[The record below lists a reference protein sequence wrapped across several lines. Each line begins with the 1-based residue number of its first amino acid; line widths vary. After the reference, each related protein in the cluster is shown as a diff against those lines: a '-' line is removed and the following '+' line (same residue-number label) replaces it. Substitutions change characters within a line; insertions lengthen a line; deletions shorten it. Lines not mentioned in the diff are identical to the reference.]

1 MKQTLGSRATPVSL
15 ALLMAFQA
23 SWAAPQPQPAAVAA
37 LPPVEL
43 YAPNP
48 CPACADWVKQ
58 LRQRGFVVTQE
69 EKSPDSMR
77 RIKHWVNVP
86 SGLESVQTARVGG
99 YFIEGSVP
107 VDDILR
113 LLKEKP
119 MARGL
124 GLSAVPGSAPGR
136 EKFST
141 IFVGADGA
149 TRVYAPH

>member
-1 MKQTLGSRATPVSL
+1 MNFVLWPVAKWVPLALCWVLQSAWAATPV
-15 ALLMAFQA
+15 AT
-23 SWAAPQPQPAAVAA
+23 P

-48 CPACADWVKQ
+48 CPTCAAWTQQ
-58 LRQRGFVVTQE
+58 LRQRGFVVTHE

-86 SGLESVQTARVGG
+86 SAHEAVQTARIAG

-107 VDDILR
+107 VEDILR

-124 GLSAVPGSAPGR
+124 GVSALPGGVAGH
-136 EKFST
+136 ENFNT
-141 IFVGADGA
+141 IMVGADGLVS
-149 TRVYAPH
+149 VYARH